1 MNDRS
6 EPQCDK
12 LGGTHPQLYKL
23 ATDLNVQLE
32 KHRERVPL
40 MRSLCILGRWVFP
53 SSSFYEY

>member
-12 LGGTHPQLYKL
+12 LGSTHPLLYKL

-32 KHRERVPL
+32 V
-40 MRSLCILGRWVFP
+40 
-53 SSSFYEY
+53 